1 MPSPNLGYL
10 PPKLETELRT
20 DCDACYGVL
29 WHLSAMENNPPPSEK
44 SSSTIALV
52 APAWLQEALQ
62 VLLDGTQGVL
72 LIASAENVD
81 SLTKLEMEG
90 SPDFVLLDAD
100 RDSAIAVSEVKRIN
114 HAWPKTDCIVL
125 VDNTRQILIL
135 KDVGVSLTLLKGASP
150 KRLREVLQ
158 VLAVHKLHSQIA
170 FRPMAS
176 RL

>member
-1 MPSPNLGYL
+1 MANTVSPSN
-10 PPKLETELRT
+10 EST
-20 DCDACYGVL
+20 A
-29 WHLSAMENNPPPSEK
+29 
-44 SSSTIALV
+44 TIALV
-52 APAWLQEALQ
+52 APAWLQEALH

-72 LIASAENVD
+72 LIASATNVD

-100 RDSAIAVSEVKRIN
+100 SDNAIAVSEVKRIN
-114 HAWPKTDCIVL
+114 HAWPKTDCIAL
-125 VDNTRQILIL
+125 VDNTRQIPLL

-158 VLAVHKLHSQIA
+158 VLAEHKLRSQIA